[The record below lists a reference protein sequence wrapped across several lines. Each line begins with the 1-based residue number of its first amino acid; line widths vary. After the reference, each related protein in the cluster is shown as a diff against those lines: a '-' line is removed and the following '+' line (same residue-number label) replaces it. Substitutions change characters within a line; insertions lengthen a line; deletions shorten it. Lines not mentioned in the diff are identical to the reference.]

1 MTAHSTRPI
10 KALLLDADGVVQ
22 YPRPGWL
29 REMARVGGPG
39 FFRAATMA
47 ERRSLT
53 GKVDLRPLIEELLE
67 ARDLDIGFD
76 DVLDIWCRIDPDE
89 RMLSLVDQVR
99 ATGVITA
106 LATNQQSYRGSWML
120 ANLPFEQ
127 SFDVQFHSWQVGLA
141 KPDPA
146 FFTHIVDSL
155 GLEPDEAV
163 FVDDMRANVAG
174 ARAAGLHAVHF
185 SMLSTYG
192 ELRWEL
198 RQLGVPGV

>member
-1 MTAHSTRPI
+1 MSNTARPI
-10 KALLLDADGVVQ
+10 KALLMDADGVVQ

-39 FFRAATMA
+39 FFRAATKV
-47 ERRSLT
+47 ERHSLT
-53 GKVDLRPLIEELLE
+53 GEVDLRPLIEELLQVRE
-67 ARDLDIGFD
+67 LDIGFE
-76 DVLDIWCRIDPDE
+76 DVLEIWCRIDPDE
-89 RMLSLVDQVR
+89 RMLALVDQVR
-99 ATGVITA
+99 ATGVVTA

-120 ANLPFEQ
+120 ANLPYEL

-141 KPDPA
+141 KPDPE
-146 FFTHIVDSL
+146 FFTHIVNSL

-163 FVDDMRANVAG
+163 FVDDMHENVMG

-192 ELRWEL
+192 ELRWQL

>member
-1 MTAHSTRPI
+1 MANTTRPI
-10 KALLLDADGVVQ
+10 KALLMDADGVVQ

-39 FFRAATMA
+39 FFRAATKV
-47 ERRSLT
+47 ERHSLT
-53 GKVDLRPLIEELLE
+53 GEVDLRPLIEELLQVRE
-67 ARDLDIGFD
+67 LDIGFE
-76 DVLDIWCRIDPDE
+76 DVLEIWCRIDPDE
-89 RMLSLVDQVR
+89 RMLALVDQVR
-99 ATGVITA
+99 ATGVVTA

-120 ANLPFEQ
+120 ANLPYEL

-141 KPDPA
+141 KPDPE
-146 FFTHIVDSL
+146 FFTHIVNSL

-163 FVDDMRANVAG
+163 FVDDMHENVMG

-192 ELRWEL
+192 ELRWQL

>member
-1 MTAHSTRPI
+1 MSNTARPI
-10 KALLLDADGVVQ
+10 KALLMDADGVVQ

-39 FFRAATMA
+39 FFRAATKV
-47 ERRSLT
+47 ERHSLT
-53 GKVDLRPLIEELLE
+53 GEVDLRPLIEQLLQV
-67 ARDLDIGFD
+67 RDLDIGFD
-76 DVLDIWCRIDPDE
+76 DVLEIWCRIDPDE
-89 RMLSLVDQVR
+89 RMLALVDQVR
-99 ATGVITA
+99 ATGVVTA

-120 ANLPFEQ
+120 ANLPYEL

-141 KPDPA
+141 KPDPE
-146 FFTHIVDSL
+146 FFTHIVNSL

-163 FVDDMRANVAG
+163 FVDDMHENVMG

-192 ELRWEL
+192 ELRWQL